1 MTKRILV
8 LLPVIA
14 LALVFT
20 GCSSGDSG
28 AGSKAKAFDE
38 LSSDPVAEGL
48 ARGYVSTLVADY
60 SGNAAYNSQVTQNGA
75 GLAPVSRDVFQS
87 PSLQGKAAPG
97 QVGASTLAPS
107 RSASKFDERYASAEV
122 TAHAGQND
130 SIVLKFGPQTATIY
144 PVSQNGSE
152 YTFTAGANGVVTMN
166 GGNEFPRVVE
176 ESGVGRAVVLVSGNV
191 VPVQE

>member
-1 MTKRILV
+1 MTKRTLF

-38 LSSDPVAEGL
+38 VSSDPVAEGL

-60 SGNAAYNSQVTQNGA
+60 SGNAAYNSQVTQTGI
-75 GLAPVSRDVFQS
+75 GLEPVSRDVFKS
-87 PSLQGKAAPG
+87 PSLQGQASPG
-97 QVGASTLAPS
+97 QVGASTLVPA
-107 RSASKFDERYASAEV
+107 RSANMDARYASAEV
-122 TAHAGQND
+122 TAHAGQNN
-130 SIVLKFGPQTATIY
+130 SVVLKYGSQTATIF
-144 PVSQNGSE
+144 PVSQNGTE
-152 YTFTAGANGVVTMN
+152 YSFTAGMNGVVTMN